1 MYVINTRI
9 YVHVINTS
17 VFVHWCVYVHWC
29 VCAIYIC
36 VCFCVFAVVFSYVLR
51 GRVHMCNGLYVLYT
65 YVYLY
70 AYVYVYAHV
79 YLYANVYTY
88 AYVNRYAYVCVP
100 ESRLNPFFLG
110 LDFFFLVHF
119 FSSSKFTPAVFD
131 EWCKTK
137 K

>member
-17 VFVHWCVYVHWC
+17 VNVHWC

-100 ESRLNPFFLG
+100 ESTVESFFLG
-110 LDFFFLVHF
+110 IGFFFPCSFFFLFKVHAGSF
-119 FSSSKFTPAVFD
+119 RRVV
-131 EWCKTK
+131 
-137 K
+137 